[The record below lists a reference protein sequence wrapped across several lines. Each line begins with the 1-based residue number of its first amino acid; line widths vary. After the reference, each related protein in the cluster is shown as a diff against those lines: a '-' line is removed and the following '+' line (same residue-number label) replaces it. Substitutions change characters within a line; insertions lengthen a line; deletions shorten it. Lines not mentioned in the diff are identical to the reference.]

1 MILWKQPLF
10 QKFGRTGSMKN
21 QSKMAVFTKIIGW
34 QVAGIYIYIPA
45 TCQPMNIWFSRL
57 PNCHFLNRE
66 SRYLCLTIRVH
77 NRSFLPPCWPLRLV
91 GFPGF
96 WQYINLLIISALC
109 GRFMILLL
117 RKQVFQKPPK
127 ACKSMIYALFLL
139 FFSPVLSGN
148 FHQVGC

>member
-96 WQYINLLIISALC
+96 WQYINWLIISALDR
-109 GRFMILLL
+109 GFMILTL
-117 RKQVFQKPPK
+117 RYKIAKNISN
-127 ACKSMIYALFLL
+127 ACKSVIYTH
-139 FFSPVLSGN
+139 FFCNAWVKKCHLTP
-148 FHQVGC
+148 